1 MLIEWVALLAKVAFL
16 SGASVF
22 EKIGSKSIDALPFQL
37 ARSIWILVALG
48 CAFAVSVVVWRQK
61 DRKDNGAKWAL
72 YGALSSPVVIAYSL
86 FAVCGAFIYLW
97 LLKRKELAWM
107 VMTWPATM
115 LVTILIS
122 VVFLGETKAWGARQW
137 IGALLVLVG
146 MPMVLV

>member
-1 MLIEWVALLAKVAFL
+1 MFIEWAALLAKVAFL

-22 EKIGSKSIDALPFQL
+22 EKIGSKSIEALPFQL

-48 CAFAVSVVVWRQK
+48 CAFAVSAVVWRHK
-61 DRKDNGAKWAL
+61 DSTSRKAL
-72 YGALSSPVVIAYSL
+72 FGALASPVVIAYSL
-86 FAVCGAFIYLW
+86 FAVCGAFLYLW
-97 LLKRKELAWM
+97 LLERKELAWM

-122 VVFLGETKAWGARQW
+122 VVFLGETKTWCARQW
-137 IGALLVLVG
+137 IGALLVIVG

>member
-1 MLIEWVALLAKVAFL
+1 MLIEWAALLAKVAFL

-22 EKIGSKSIDALPFQL
+22 EKIGSKSIEALPFQM

-48 CAFAVSVVVWRQK
+48 CAFAVSAVVWRQK
-61 DRKDNGAKWAL
+61 DRKDSTSRKAL
-72 YGALSSPVVIAYSL
+72 FGALASPVVIAYSL
-86 FAVCGAFIYLW
+86 FAVCGAFLYLW
-97 LLKRKELAWM
+97 LLERKELAWM

-122 VVFLGETKAWGARQW
+122 VVFLGETKTWCVRQW
-137 IGALLVLVG
+137 IGALLVIVG

>member
-1 MLIEWVALLAKVAFL
+1 MLIEWAALLAKVAFL

-22 EKIGSKSIDALPFQL
+22 EKIGSKSIEALPFQL

-61 DRKDNGAKWAL
+61 DRKAL
-72 YGALSSPVVIAYSL
+72 SGALASPVVMAYSL
-86 FAVCGAFIYLW
+86 FAVCGAFLYLW

-122 VVFLGETKAWGARQW
+122 VVFLGETKAWCARQW
-137 IGALLVLVG
+137 IGALLVIVG

>member
-1 MLIEWVALLAKVAFL
+1 MLIEWIALLAKVAFL

-48 CAFAVSVVVWRQK
+48 CAFAVSVAVSVAVWRQK
-61 DRKDNGAKWAL
+61 DR
-72 YGALSSPVVIAYSL
+72 GALSAAMASPVVIAYSL
-86 FAVCGAFIYLW
+86 FAVCGAFLYLW

-115 LVTILIS
+115 LVTLLVS
-122 VVFLGETKAWGARQW
+122 VVFLGETKAWAARQW
-137 IGALLVLVG
+137 IGAFLVLVG
-146 MPMVLV
+146 MPMVLI

>member
-1 MLIEWVALLAKVAFL
+1 MLIEWAALLAKVAFL

-22 EKIGSKSIDALPFQL
+22 EKIGSKSIEALPFQL

-61 DRKDNGAKWAL
+61 DSTSRKAL
-72 YGALSSPVVIAYSL
+72 FGALASPVVIAYSL

-122 VVFLGETKAWGARQW
+122 VVFLGETKTWCARQW
-137 IGALLVLVG
+137 IGALLVIVG

>member
-1 MLIEWVALLAKVAFL
+1 MLIEWAALLAKVAFL

-22 EKIGSKSIDALPFQL
+22 EKIGSKSIEALPFQL

-61 DRKDNGAKWAL
+61 DRGAL
-72 YGALSSPVVIAYSL
+72 YGALASPVVIAYSL
-86 FAVCGAFIYLW
+86 FAVCGAFLYLW
-97 LLKRKELAWM
+97 LLERKELAWM

-122 VVFLGETKAWGARQW
+122 VVFLGETKTWCARQW